1 MEALVADIKPYK
13 PKKGTPKIEDDKV
26 YEFELCTRYESSRP
40 VDKKTGA
47 PLGMGYPPVFGF
59 PNRGIA
65 WNETKKKFENWR
77 FIEGQP
83 SIFVSEQDELAEYEK
98 NQIDEMLAQEQN
110 TIEFRD
116 GKLLINGLGGKL
128 KLQALFAL
136 DYFEGNEKK
145 RTKPPAVWMFR
156 LNNPDLVIADMN
168 DNDDMQYE
176 AMKQAREKTDVT
188 GMLAASLLLGIN
200 ITDTSPAG
208 MNRIKHAFLN
218 KAKYDPRNP
227 KGLETFLEILN
238 NPTTKMKFMFSQ
250 ALSTGLISNTQQPG
264 KLTWQ
269 KLNTEITDVDSRRN
283 IIDELTSRAV
293 DKETVIVELL
303 SALEAQLSKTK

>member
-26 YEFELCTRYESSRP
+26 YEFELCTRYEASRP
-40 VDKKTGA
+40 IDKTSGA
-47 PLGMGYPPVFGF
+47 PLGMGYPPIFGF

-65 WNETKKKFENWR
+65 YNEKTKKFENWR
-77 FIEGQP
+77 FIQGQP
-83 SIFVSEQDELAEYEK
+83 SIFISEQTELGEYEK
-98 NQIDEMLAQEQN
+98 REIDEMLAQEEN
-110 TIEFRD
+110 SIDFLD
-116 GKLLINGLGGKL
+116 GKLLVNGQNGKL

-136 DYFEGNEKK
+136 DYFEGNENK
-145 RTKPPAVWMFR
+145 RKAPPAVWMFR
-156 LNNPDLVIADMN
+156 LNNPDLIIANMN

-176 AMKQAREKTDVT
+176 AMKQAREKTDIT

-200 ITDTSPAG
+200 IDDQSPAG
-208 MNRIKHAFLN
+208 MARIKNAFLN

-238 NPTTKMKFMFSQ
+238 NPTTKMKFIFSQ
-250 ALSTGLISNTQQPG
+250 ALATGVISKDQQPG

-269 KLNTEITDVDSRRN
+269 KLNTEITDLDSRRN
-283 IIDELTSRAV
+283 VIDELTARAI
-293 DKETVIVELL
+293 DKEQVVVELL
-303 SALEAQLSKTK
+303 SQLEVQLNKK